1 MKISYPPIIALGC
14 ILIQV
19 LLYNLVPLSVNLGIL
34 IGLFV
39 LLPSIALIFLSFKEL
54 NNNNT
59 TIYPDGD
66 PEKLVVNGPF
76 KYSRNPIYL
85 GMFGIILAVPFL
97 IESLSTLLIPFLFIL
112 ILENTWIPYEEKK
125 LKEKF
130 NDEWDQYCA
139 QTPKWLWK

>member
-1 MKISYPPIIALGC
+1 MQVARISMGEYKSSDALDQFIGDYSKNFWEIFPNASSASTVRTGASSII
-14 ILIQV
+14 
-19 LLYNLVPLSVNLGIL
+19 
-34 IGLFV
+34 
-39 LLPSIALIFLSFKEL
+39 
-54 NNNNT
+54 NT